1 MNSRIVMPRQK
12 EKHKRKKFFSR
23 NTPPGFY
30 LGKYTK
36 SIVCFLGERNAG
48 KASTPDKNSEPRM
61 GGEAL
66 VCHNQRPYK
75 KSLCK
80 MTKK

>member
-1 MNSRIVMPRQK
+1 MPRQK

-23 NTPPGFY
+23 NTPPGLFY
-30 LGKYTK
+30 PSKHTK
-36 SIVCFLGERNAG
+36 SIVCKIAEILAG
-48 KASTPDKNSEPRM
+48 KASTPTKHSEPRM

-75 KSLCK
+75 KSLCIL
-80 MTKK
+80 TKKNL

>member
-1 MNSRIVMPRQK
+1 MPRQK
-12 EKHKRKKFFSR
+12 QNHQIKKFFSR
-23 NTPPGFY
+23 NTPPVCFY

-36 SIVCFLGERNAG
+36 SIVCFLGERNPG
-48 KASTPDKNSEPRM
+48 KASTPGKNSEPQM
-61 GGEAL
+61 GGEPL
-66 VCHNQRPYK
+66 VCHNYGSYK